1 MCNEMRFCLHLYK
14 HKLSLLGLRAK
25 ASIRNAYLSS
35 INCAYI
41 ARYLVNIRL
50 NCTLFYST

>member
-25 ASIRNAYLSS
+25 ASIRNAYL
-35 INCAYI
+35 
-41 ARYLVNIRL
+41 L
-50 NCTLFYST
+50 TLAFHNKLCLYT